1 MDFVLK
7 LSIDLTP
14 SSVPPASASAHQ
26 DLLVDQLPELA
37 VHPEEQHDQL
47 HQQWPLLQLAACA
60 PLQLLQ
66 TLVRCCRRC
75 SCGRGW
81 GIAQIVVVVVIII
94 VVIMLQFYRID

>member
-37 VHPEEQHDQL
+37 VHPEE
-47 HQQWPLLQLAACA
+47 
-60 PLQLLQ
+60 
-66 TLVRCCRRC
+66 
-75 SCGRGW
+75 
-81 GIAQIVVVVVIII
+81 
-94 VVIMLQFYRID
+94 